1 MLKLFML
8 NVHPIPA
15 FTDNYIWAIVYG
27 NSCIVVDPGDSSPVF
42 DFLKSNNL
50 DLESIL
56 ITHHH
61 FDHTGG
67 MLALAKKYNCPVYG
81 PAGDHIEGLTN
92 KGLKMTRKDID
103 QVNKLQTKFEEI
115 KELIPSVNN
124 RQASQYPYIPFY
136 KKEQWG
142 ALGLKYAIRKAA
154 KEDLDYV
161 TINPYEIVHHREGA
175 RLGNLEFYGN
185 KRGGG
190 DILERVKGTLTE
202 RQVAFIDKLA
212 EKRGFQPG
220 SAGYIKLLQE
230 AAGRDPVARKAL
242 AKELNVSGV
251 DGLRNDGK
259 KKATA
264 EGATLPNFLKKFA
277 EDYGTEVES
286 IRVAK
291 SDPSKTVKFVDEIEI
306 IDPDTGKPGKFE
318 QHIAAFTEEEYEAL
332 LQSNQR
338 PLTHIGYKVVKR
350 KPDDLE

>member
-1 MLKLFML
+1 MLTIADEIEAL
-8 NVHPIPA
+8 
-15 FTDNYIWAIVYG
+15 TD
-27 NSCIVVDPGDSSPVF
+27 
-42 DFLKSNNL
+42 
-50 DLESIL
+50 
-56 ITHHH
+56 
-61 FDHTGG
+61 
-67 MLALAKKYNCPVYG
+67 
-81 PAGDHIEGLTN
+81 
-92 KGLKMTRKDID
+92 KGASMTRKDIE
-103 QVNKLQTKFEEI
+103 QVNKLQLKFEEI
-115 KELIPSVNN
+115 QEIIPSVSN
-124 RQASQYPYIPFY
+124 RQASNQPYIPFY

-142 ALGLKYAIRKAA
+142 SLGLKYAIRKAA

-161 TINPYEIVHHREGA
+161 TINPYEVVHHREGA

-190 DILERVKGTLTE
+190 DISERVKGSLTE

-212 EKRGFQPG
+212 EKKGFKPG

-230 AAGRDPVARKAL
+230 AASRDPIARKAL

-259 KKATA
+259 KKASA

-277 EDYGTEVES
+277 QDYGTEVES

-291 SDPSKTVKFVDEIEI
+291 SDPSKTVKFVNTIDI

-338 PLTHIGYKVVKR
+338 PLTHISYTVKKR
-350 KPDDLE
+350 KPGQYYPEDYYRSFGIKVKPEFKDVPIKGYFKGGLAQSPFKW